1 MHWHSHVLGSL
12 DLLLPSQ
19 LQCNTTH
26 VYTLSGLFILF
37 APHPTP
43 TTLRQH
49 WETLYIIIISSSSS
63 CPIIFPRIDNRSKKV
78 VAMKIIDLEEAE
90 DEIEDIQQE
99 ITVLSQ
105 CDSPHVTRYFGS
117 YLKVC
122 LPCSC
127 IPRPLGLV
135 LHGRVEAGW
144 MNNDFLRHS
153 TRPPGPLWLR
163 LHDDTDPWGTV
174 VDIIRYAPIRLRTC
188 LFKPS
193 TCSVSNGI
201 WVRQQVHEI

>member
-1 MHWHSHVLGSL
+1 MFWA
-12 DLLLPSQ
+12 LLISSFP
-19 LQCNTTH
+19 
-26 VYTLSGLFILF
+26 LSFSGALHMYIHYQDSWYHL
-37 APHPTP
+37 HPTP
-43 TTLRQH
+43 PPPH
-49 WETLYIIIISSSSS
+49 WDSIGKHCTSLSSPHPPPV
-63 CPIIFPRIDNRSKKV
+63 PIIFPRIDNRSKKV